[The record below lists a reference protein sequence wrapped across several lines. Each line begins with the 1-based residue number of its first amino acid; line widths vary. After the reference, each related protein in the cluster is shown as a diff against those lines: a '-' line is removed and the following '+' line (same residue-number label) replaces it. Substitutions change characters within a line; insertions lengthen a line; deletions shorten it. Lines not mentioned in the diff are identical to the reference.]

1 MRLCMRKIRN
11 VMFVDA
17 KKDRFVDEN
26 EKVEKAFCRCKKNV
40 L

>member
-1 MRLCMRKIRN
+1 
-11 VMFVDA
+11 MFVDA